1 MFQHSNLPITILVL
15 LRFKNLNNT
24 LYIIKKNSEMK
35 KIIISNFILFSTIA
49 FAQVAIGKTD
59 VTNATVSLEFGVS
72 DATNGFKGILLPW
85 VSTVAGA
92 PNASYTGVSN
102 PVDGTII
109 FDVSDKK
116 IKYRKAGAW
125 FELSKNEITTVNGVT
140 NYDTTG
146 VVNTSLQDNLTE
158 NANAKVMIGGNPS
171 TDTTT
176 GILVLADANKA
187 MILPKMASPHLNIQN
202 PPAGMMA
209 YDTSAK
215 QLAVFN
221 GKVWSFWK
229 P

>member
-1 MFQHSNLPITILVL
+1 MQKL
-15 LRFKNLNNT
+15 
-24 LYIIKKNSEMK
+24 
-35 KIIISNFILFSTIA
+35 IISSFILFSTLA
-49 FAQVAIGKTD
+49 YSQVAIGKTSISN
-59 VTNATVSLEFGVS
+59 TTVSLEFGVS
-72 DATNGFKGILLPW
+72 DATNGYKGILLPW
-85 VSTVAGA
+85 VSTVANT
-92 PNASYTGVSN
+92 PNTSYIGVSN

-125 FELSKNEITTVNGVT
+125 FDLSKNEITTVNGVA

-146 VVNTSLQDNLTE
+146 VVNTTLQDNLTE
-158 NANAKVMIGGNPS
+158 NSNAKVVIGGNPS
-171 TDTTT
+171 TNTTT
-176 GILVLADANKA
+176 GILVLADTNKA
-187 MILPKMASPHLNIQN
+187 MILPKMDSPHLNIQN

-209 YDTSAK
+209 YDTTAK

>member
-1 MFQHSNLPITILVL
+1 MHKL
-15 LRFKNLNNT
+15 
-24 LYIIKKNSEMK
+24 
-35 KIIISNFILFSTIA
+35 IISAFILLSTLA
-49 FAQVAIGKTD
+49 NAQVAIGKTN

-72 DATNGFKGILLPW
+72 DATNGYKGILLPW
-85 VSTVAGA
+85 VSTVAGT
-92 PNASYTGVSN
+92 PNASYTGLSN

-116 IKYRKAGAW
+116 VKYRKAGAW
-125 FELSKNEITTVNGVT
+125 SDLSKNEITTVNGIA

-146 VVNTSLQDNLTE
+146 IINTTLQDNLTE
-158 NANAKVMIGGNPS
+158 NSTAKVMIGGDPS
-171 TDTTT
+171 TDATT
-176 GILVLADANKA
+176 GVLVLADTNKA

>member
-1 MFQHSNLPITILVL
+1 MHKL
-15 LRFKNLNNT
+15 
-24 LYIIKKNSEMK
+24 
-35 KIIISNFILFSTIA
+35 IISAFILLSTLA
-49 FAQVAIGKTD
+49 YAQVAIGKTS

-72 DATNGFKGILLPW
+72 DVTNGYKGILLPW

-92 PNASYTGVSN
+92 PNATYTGLTN

-109 FDVSDKK
+109 FDISDKK
-116 IKYRKAGAW
+116 VKYRKAGAW
-125 FELSKNEITTVNGVT
+125 SDLSKNEITTVNGIA

-146 VVNTSLQDNLTE
+146 IINTTLQDNLTE
-158 NANAKVMIGGNPS
+158 NSTAKVMIGGNPS
-171 TDTTT
+171 TDATT
-176 GILVLADANKA
+176 GILVLADTNKA

-209 YDTSAK
+209 YDTFAK

>member
-1 MFQHSNLPITILVL
+1 MQKL
-15 LRFKNLNNT
+15 
-24 LYIIKKNSEMK
+24 
-35 KIIISNFILFSTIA
+35 IISSFILFSTLA
-49 FAQVAIGKTD
+49 YSQVAIGKTSISN
-59 VTNATVSLEFGVS
+59 TTVSLEFGVS
-72 DATNGFKGILLPW
+72 DATNGYKGILLPW
-85 VSTVAGA
+85 VSTVPGT
-92 PNASYTGVSN
+92 PNANYTGVSN

-116 IKYRKAGAW
+116 VKYRKAGAW
-125 FELSKNEITTVNGVT
+125 FELSKNEITTVNGVA

-158 NANAKVMIGGNPS
+158 NSNAKVVIGGNPS
-171 TDTTT
+171 TNTTT
-176 GILVLADANKA
+176 GILVLADTNKA
-187 MILPKMASPHLNIQN
+187 MILPKMASPHLNIIN

-209 YDTSAK
+209 YDTTAK

>member
-1 MFQHSNLPITILVL
+1 MQKL
-15 LRFKNLNNT
+15 
-24 LYIIKKNSEMK
+24 
-35 KIIISNFILFSTIA
+35 IISSCILLSTLA
-49 FAQVAIGKTD
+49 YAQVAIGKTS
-59 VTNATVSLEFGVS
+59 VTNTTVSLEFGLN
-72 DATNGFKGILLPW
+72 DATNGYKGILLPW
-85 VSTVAGA
+85 VSTVAGT

-116 IKYRKAGAW
+116 VKYRKAGAW

-146 VVNTSLQDNLTE
+146 VVNTTLQDNLTE
-158 NANAKVMIGGNPS
+158 NSTAKVMIGGNPS
-171 TDTTT
+171 TDTTI
-176 GILVLADANKA
+176 GILILADINKA

-209 YDTSAK
+209 YDTTTK